1 MKKWQVLA
9 AVLLL
14 ALAGGLRLLRERPTK
29 EPGLPPVQV
38 LLNGQALPEDTTR
51 YYIPEEFLAVPP
63 RTGRPAGH
71 GPLPVIKNEA
81 YDRGL
86 CKGGSLNEILSSHG
100 RVWGYGARHGSFR
113 EKESLE
119 IYNLLAQYLACV
131 GLARRAPE
139 FCDYLPGEN
148 TQSGVGFYES
158 PNYACRDRYMNISF
172 AGFAAGRE
180 KSEEA
185 CSILLTSR
193 NLAEGPRVRSED
205 FCAAAAKG
213 MEAVCPA
220 LALPLGAK
228 LAAECRRTLPAGDSD
243 CGSDSACRARLAA
256 YRAMKAGD
264 GAACQ
269 EKDRELCGAFL
280 SGSEATCSVLLVRLG
295 KSYCDYLASAQKRAK
310 GYAGLTPE
318 EAAEAI
324 RAQAAERALEEARQA
339 ENRRITEQVNS
350 RVRKM
355 IGRPEEPARKGPPQ

>member
-14 ALAGGLRLLRERPTK
+14 ALAGGLRLLRERPSN

-38 LLNGQALPEDTTR
+38 LLSGQALPEDTTR

-119 IYNLLAQYLACV
+119 IYGLLAQYLACV

-148 TQSGVGFYES
+148 DAAGVGFYES
-158 PNYACRDRYMNISF
+158 PNYDCRDRYMNVSF

-185 CSILLTSR
+185 CAILLTSR
-193 NLAEGPRVRSED
+193 NLAEGPRVRSAE

-220 LALPLGAK
+220 LAASLGAK
-228 LAAECRRTLPAGDSD
+228 RAAECRRALPAGDSD
-243 CGSDSACRARLAA
+243 CGSDGECRARLAA

-280 SGSEATCSVLLVRLG
+280 SGSEASCSVLLVRLG
-295 KSYCDYLASAQKRAK
+295 KAYCDYLASAQKRAK
-310 GYAGLTPE
+310 GYAGLTTE

-324 RAQAAERALEEARQA
+324 RAEAAEKVLEEARRV
-339 ENRRITEQVNS
+339 EIKRITDEVNS
-350 RVRKM
+350 RARKM
-355 IGRPEEPARKGPPQ
+355 MGRPEEPESKDASR